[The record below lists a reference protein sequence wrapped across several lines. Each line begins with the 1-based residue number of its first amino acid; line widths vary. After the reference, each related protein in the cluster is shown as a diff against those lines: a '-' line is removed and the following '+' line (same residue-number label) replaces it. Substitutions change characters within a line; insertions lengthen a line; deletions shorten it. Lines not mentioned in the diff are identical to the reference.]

1 MCDRYFFSDINTLA
15 RKIHHKNG
23 TTVPIDIY
31 VSYTNNP
38 WGPSAVLETGQSG
51 GKDQYRWVFSQN
63 QDL

>member
-51 GKDQYRWVFSQN
+51 GKDQYR
-63 QDL
+63 